1 MQKQLPEKQG
11 LNQDSV
17 YLDSDFLTKITL
29 LQWIFSPSF
38 PLTYEYLYHFE
49 TKVEIL
55 KRVPVCCEMSGWKIS
70 YPEKAGVRVQK

>member
-1 MQKQLPEKQG
+1 MQKELPEKQA
-11 LNQDSV
+11 LNQDPV

-29 LQWIFSPSF
+29 LQWTFSPSF

-55 KRVPVCCEMSGWKIS
+55 KRVPVCFLWNEWLENFIPWEGWS
-70 YPEKAGVRVQK
+70 